1 MPFPDL
7 LACIEERLLGDNTF
21 DKVLSQCML
30 QGTLSCHLGQNT
42 KHPIGIFPLQL
53 RPETEEARL
62 Q

>member
-42 KHPIGIFPLQL
+42 KHPIGIFPL
-53 RPETEEARL
+53 
-62 Q
+62 